1 MPPIDVVDRA
11 DSQPATRT
19 ALPDPGEQV
28 PKLAWPTVALFLA
41 GAVAFVASTV
51 AYLVGA
57 APTWVPIV
65 VNAVVTFTMFT
76 VLHDAVHYAIS
87 STRWVNGL
95 VGRFAVL
102 FVQPMISFPS
112 FGFIHIE
119 HHRHS
124 NDDENDPDTF
134 ASHGPVWQL
143 PFRWAV
149 LDVFYGGY
157 LIRKIRSRPK
167 AEIAETLVC
176 ATLSVVGLIAA
187 IMSGHFWTLAVV
199 FIIPQ
204 RIAVVVLSWWFD
216 WMPHHG
222 LEDTQRSDRYRATR
236 ARVGME
242 WLYTPLMLSQNY
254 HLVHHLHPSVPFYR
268 YTKTWR
274 RNEEAYLDR
283 NSAIS
288 TVFGQELDS
297 DEFREWKQLNGK
309 LGRLLP
315 VRMPARSS
323 SPHAVFHRIPVAAVD
338 PITADSTL
346 VTFAVPEAL
355 QDQFRFEPGQHVSVR
370 TNLGGEGVRRSY
382 SICAPA
388 TRAQLRIAV
397 KHIPGGT
404 FSGFVADQLKAG
416 DVLEVMTPAGSFS
429 SALHPL
435 HRKHYVGLVAGSGIT
450 PVLSILATVMEL
462 ETESRFTLIYGN
474 RDKESTMFRVELDR
488 LESRYAD
495 RLEIRHVLSSEPRH
509 IPELSG
515 RIDAERLTRWLTTDF
530 VPTRWTSGSCA
541 ARLGCPPVHTRRWSS
556 MAWTR
561 SASTSS
567 CSRASTAPMRLRV
580 TTSLQPSPC
589 NCPEGNRLLTY
600 APATRSWKA
609 HCKQVAAHRT
619 PAWVARAVPAGPNC
633 SLAQSTWTRISPLG
647 AATSTPATS
656 SPASRIRPARLCRST
671 TTPDGSRRVDPAP
684 THTATRCFAPRLQG
698 QRAQGNWPTR

>member
-1 MPPIDVVDRA
+1 MSPVEVVDRA
-11 DSQPATRT
+11 DSQTAART

-28 PKLAWPTVALFLA
+28 PTLAWPTVALFLA
-41 GAVAFVASTV
+41 GAVAFVASTA
-51 AYLVGA
+51 AYLAGA
-57 APTWVPIV
+57 VPTWVPIV
-65 VNAVVTFTMFT
+65 VNAVVSFTMFT
-76 VLHDAVHYAIS
+76 VVHDAVHYAIS

-95 VGRFAVL
+95 VGRLAVP

-134 ASHGPVWQL
+134 ASHGPAWQL
-143 PFRWAV
+143 PFRWAL
-149 LDVFYGGY
+149 LDVSYGGY
-157 LIRKIRSRPK
+157 LIRKLRRRPK
-167 AEIAETLVC
+167 AEVVETLAC
-176 ATLSVVGLIAA
+176 ATISVTGLIVAL
-187 IMSGHFWTLAVV
+187 MSGHFWTLAVV
-199 FIIPQ
+199 FVIPQ
-204 RIAVVVLSWWFD
+204 RIAVVVLAWWFD

-236 ARVGME
+236 TRVGME

-283 NSAIS
+283 GAAIS
-288 TVFGQELDS
+288 TVFGQELNS
-297 DEFREWKQLNGK
+297 DQFREWKHLNGN

-355 QDQFRFEPGQHVSVR
+355 QDQFRFEPGQHVAVR
-370 TNLGGEGVRRSY
+370 TDLGGEGVRRSY

-397 KHIPGGT
+397 KHIPGGV
-404 FSGFVADQLKAG
+404 FSGYVTDQLKAG
-416 DVLEVMTPAGSFS
+416 DVLDVMTPAGSFS
-429 SALHPL
+429 SRLHPL

-474 RDKESTMFRVELDR
+474 RTRESTMFHAELDR

-515 RIDAERLTRWLTTDF
+515 RIDADRLTGWLTTDLRPDTVDEWF
-530 VPTRWTSGSCA
+530 LCGPA
-541 ARLGCPPVHTRRWSS
+541 A
-556 MAWTR
+556 M
-561 SASTSS
+561 STGA
-567 CSRASTAPMRLRV
+567 RETLMERGV
-580 TTSLQPSPC
+580 D
-589 NCPEGNRLLTY
+589 PERIHLELFTGFGRTG
-600 APATRSWKA
+600 APARDY
-609 HCKQVAAHRT
+609 Q
-619 PAWVARAVPAGPNC
+619 
-633 SLAQSTWTRISPLG
+633 
-647 AATSTPATS
+647 AATVTFHLSGKTQAVGLQAGETILEGALQTGSSAPYSCMGGACGTCRAKLLEGTVVMDQNFALGRDDLEAGYILTCQSHPTS
-656 SPASRIRPARLCRST
+656 AAVS
-671 TTPDGSRRVDPAP
+671 VDYDA
-684 THTATRCFAPRLQG
+684 
-698 QRAQGNWPTR
+698 

>member
-1 MPPIDVVDRA
+1 MSPVEVVDRA
-11 DSQPATRT
+11 DSQAGARQ

-51 AYLVGA
+51 GYISGA
-57 APTWVPIV
+57 VPTWVPIV

-76 VLHDAVHYAIS
+76 VVHDAVHYAIS
-87 STRWVNGL
+87 SARWVNGL
-95 VGRFAVL
+95 IGRLAVP
-102 FVQPMISFPS
+102 FVQPLISFPS
-112 FGFIHIE
+112 FGFMHIE

-134 ASHGPVWQL
+134 ASHGPAWQL

-149 LDVFYGGY
+149 LDIWYGNY
-157 LIRKIRSRPK
+157 LIGKIRSRPK
-167 AEIAETLVC
+167 AEIAETLACV
-176 ATLSVVGLIAA
+176 TISVTGLIVA

-204 RIAVVVLSWWFD
+204 RIAVVVLAWWFD

-236 ARVGME
+236 TRVGME

-283 NSAIS
+283 GAAIS
-288 TVFGQELDS
+288 TVFGQELNS
-297 DEFREWKQLNGK
+297 DEFRQWKQLNGN
-309 LGRLLP
+309 LGRALP
-315 VRMPARSS
+315 VRMPDRSS
-323 SPHAVFHRIPVAAVD
+323 APHAVFHRIPVAAVD

-370 TNLGGEGVRRSY
+370 TDLGGEGVRRSY

-404 FSGFVADQLKAG
+404 FSGFVANQLKAG

-474 RDKESTMFRVELDR
+474 RTTESTMFRAELDR

-495 RLEIRHVLSSEPRH
+495 RLEIRHVLSSEPLH

-515 RIDAERLTRWLTTDF
+515 RIDAERLTRWLTTDLHPETVDEWF
-530 VPTRWTSGSCA
+530 LCGPAAMSTGARETLIERGVDPEQIHLELFTGFDRADAPARDYQAATVTFRLSGKQQTVDVDGGDTILEGALQTGSSAPYSCMGGA
-541 ARLGCPPVHTRRWSS
+541 CGTC
-556 MAWTR
+556 
-561 SASTSS
+561 
-567 CSRASTAPMRLRV
+567 RAK
-580 TTSLQPSPC
+580 
-589 NCPEGNRLLTY
+589 LLTGTVEMDQNF
-600 APATRSWKA
+600 ALGRSDLD
-609 HCKQVAAHRT
+609 
-619 PAWVARAVPAGPNC
+619 AGYILTC
-633 SLAQSTWTRISPLG
+633 QSHPTSP
-647 AATSTPATS
+647 TVS
-656 SPASRIRPARLCRST
+656 
-671 TTPDGSRRVDPAP
+671 VDYDA
-684 THTATRCFAPRLQG
+684 
-698 QRAQGNWPTR
+698 

>member
-1 MPPIDVVDRA
+1 MSPVEVVDRA
-11 DSQPATRT
+11 DSQTAART

-41 GAVAFVASTV
+41 GAVAFAASTV

-57 APTWVPIV
+57 VPTWVPIV
-65 VNAVVTFTMFT
+65 VNAVVSFTMFT
-76 VLHDAVHYAIS
+76 VAHDAIHYAIS

-95 VGRFAVL
+95 VGRLAVP

-134 ASHGPVWQL
+134 ASHGPAWQL
-143 PFRWAV
+143 PLRWAL
-149 LDVFYGGY
+149 LDVSYGGY
-157 LIRKIRSRPK
+157 LIRKLRGRPK
-167 AEIAETLVC
+167 AEVVETLACV
-176 ATLSVVGLIAA
+176 TISVAGLIVAS
-187 IMSGHFWTLAVV
+187 MSGHFWTLAVV

-204 RIAVVVLSWWFD
+204 RIAVVVLAWWFD

-236 ARVGME
+236 TRVGME

-283 NSAIS
+283 GAAIS
-288 TVFGQELDS
+288 TVFGQELNS
-297 DEFREWKQLNGK
+297 DQFREWKQLNGN

-370 TNLGGEGVRRSY
+370 TDLGGEGVRRSY

-397 KHIPGGT
+397 KHIPGGV
-404 FSGFVADQLKAG
+404 FSGYVADQLKAG
-416 DVLEVMTPAGSFS
+416 DVLDVMTPAGSFS
-429 SALHPL
+429 SRLHPL

-450 PVLSILATVMEL
+450 PVLSILATVMEI

-474 RDKESTMFRVELDR
+474 RTRESTMFHAELDR

-509 IPELSG
+509 IAELSG
-515 RIDAERLTRWLTTDF
+515 RIDADRLTGWLTTDLRPDTVDEWF
-530 VPTRWTSGSCA
+530 LCGPA
-541 ARLGCPPVHTRRWSS
+541 A
-556 MAWTR
+556 M
-561 SASTSS
+561 STGA
-567 CSRASTAPMRLRV
+567 RETLMGRGV
-580 TTSLQPSPC
+580 D
-589 NCPEGNRLLTY
+589 PERIHLELFTGFGRTD
-600 APATRSWKA
+600 APARDY
-609 HCKQVAAHRT
+609 Q
-619 PAWVARAVPAGPNC
+619 
-633 SLAQSTWTRISPLG
+633 
-647 AATSTPATS
+647 AATVTFQLSGKKQAFGLQAGETILEGALQTGSSAPYSCMGGACGTCRAKLLDGTVEMEQNFALGRDDLEAGYILTCQSHPTS
-656 SPASRIRPARLCRST
+656 AAVS
-671 TTPDGSRRVDPAP
+671 VDYDA
-684 THTATRCFAPRLQG
+684 
-698 QRAQGNWPTR
+698 

>member
-1 MPPIDVVDRA
+1 MSSVEVADRA
-11 DSQPATRT
+11 ESQPAART

-41 GAVAFVASTV
+41 GAAAFVTSTV
-51 AYLVGA
+51 AYLGGA
-57 APTWVPIV
+57 APMWVPIV

-76 VLHDAVHYAIS
+76 VVHDAVHYAIS

-95 VGRFAVL
+95 FGRLAVP
-102 FVQPMISFPS
+102 FVQPLISFPS

-134 ASHGPVWQL
+134 ASHGPAWQL

-149 LDVFYGGY
+149 LDVSYGTY
-157 LIRKIRSRPK
+157 LIRKVRGRPK
-167 AEIAETLVC
+167 AEVAETLACV
-176 ATLSVVGLIAA
+176 AISVAGLIVA

-199 FIIPQ
+199 FVIPQ
-204 RIAVVVLSWWFD
+204 RIAVVVLAWWFD

-222 LEDTQRSDRYRATR
+222 LADTQRSDRYRATR
-236 ARVGME
+236 TRVGME

-283 NSAIS
+283 NAAIS
-288 TVFGQELDS
+288 TVFGQGLDS
-297 DEFREWKQLNGK
+297 GEFREWKQLNGK

-370 TNLGGEGVRRSY
+370 TDLGGEGVRRSY

-404 FSGFVADQLKAG
+404 FSGFVAEHLRAG

-474 RDKESTMFRVELDR
+474 RTKESTMFRAELDR

-495 RLEIRHVLSSEPRH
+495 RLEIRHVLSAEPRH
-509 IPELSG
+509 TPELSG
-515 RIDAERLTRWLTTDF
+515 RIDAERVIGWLAGDLRPDSVDEWFLCGPAAMSTGARETLIEGGVEPERIHLELFTGFDRGDAPVRDHQSATVTVRLSGKKQTFGLAAGDTILESALQAGIGAPYSCMGGACGTCRAKLLGGTVEMDQNFALGRNDLDAGYILTCQSH
-530 VPTRWTSGSCA
+530 PT
-541 ARLGCPPVHTRRWSS
+541 
-556 MAWTR
+556 
-561 SASTSS
+561 
-567 CSRASTAPMRLRV
+567 
-580 TTSLQPSPC
+580 SP
-589 NCPEGNRLLTY
+589 TVSVDY
-600 APATRSWKA
+600 
-609 HCKQVAAHRT
+609 
-619 PAWVARAVPAGPNC
+619 
-633 SLAQSTWTRISPLG
+633 
-647 AATSTPATS
+647 
-656 SPASRIRPARLCRST
+656 
-671 TTPDGSRRVDPAP
+671 DG
-684 THTATRCFAPRLQG
+684 
-698 QRAQGNWPTR
+698 

>member
-1 MPPIDVVDRA
+1 MSPVDVVDRT
-11 DSQPATRT
+11 DSEAAART

-28 PKLAWPTVALFLA
+28 PKLAWPTMALFLA
-41 GAVAFVASTV
+41 GGVAFVAST
-51 AYLVGA
+51 AGYLVGA
-57 APTWVPIV
+57 VPTWVPIV
-65 VNAVVTFTMFT
+65 VNAVVSFTMFT
-76 VLHDAVHYAIS
+76 VVHDAVHYAIS

-95 VGRFAVL
+95 VGRLAVP
-102 FVQPMISFPS
+102 FVQPLISFPS

-149 LDVFYGGY
+149 LDVSYGNY
-157 LIRKIRSRPK
+157 LIRKMGGRPK
-167 AEIAETLVC
+167 AEVAETLACV
-176 ATLSVVGLIAA
+176 AISVTGLIVA

-204 RIAVVVLSWWFD
+204 RIAVVVLAWWFD

-236 ARVGME
+236 TRVGME

-283 NSAIS
+283 NAAIS
-288 TVFGQELDS
+288 TVFGHGLDS

-355 QDQFRFEPGQHVSVR
+355 RDEFRFEPGQHVSVR
-370 TNLGGEGVRRSY
+370 TDLGGQGVRRSY

-404 FSGFVADQLKAG
+404 FSGFVADQLEAG
-416 DVLEVMTPAGSFS
+416 DVLDVMTPAGSFS

-435 HRKHYVGLVAGSGIT
+435 QRKHYVGLVAGSGIT
-450 PVLSILATVMEL
+450 PVLSILATVMEI

-474 RDKESTMFRVELDR
+474 RTKESTMFRAELDR

-495 RLEIRHVLSSEPRH
+495 RLEIRHVLSGEPRH
-509 IPELSG
+509 TPKLSG
-515 RIDAERLTRWLTTDF
+515 RIDAERLTGWLTADLRPDTVDEWFLCGPAAMSTGARETLIGHGVEPERIHLELFTGFDRTD
-530 VPTRWTSGSCA
+530 
-541 ARLGCPPVHTRRWSS
+541 
-556 MAWTR
+556 
-561 SASTSS
+561 
-567 CSRASTAPMRLRV
+567 
-580 TTSLQPSPC
+580 
-589 NCPEGNRLLTY
+589 
-600 APATRSWKA
+600 
-609 HCKQVAAHRT
+609 T
-619 PAWVARAVPAGPNC
+619 PARDYQAAAVTVQLSGKRQTFGLAAGDTILESALQAGSNAPYSCMGGACGTCRAKLLEGTVEMEQNFAIGRKDLDAGYILTC
-633 SLAQSTWTRISPLG
+633 QSHPTSP
-647 AATSTPATS
+647 TVSVDY
-656 SPASRIRPARLCRST
+656 
-671 TTPDGSRRVDPAP
+671 DG
-684 THTATRCFAPRLQG
+684 
-698 QRAQGNWPTR
+698 

>member
-1 MPPIDVVDRA
+1 MSPVEVVDRA
-11 DSQPATRT
+11 DSQTAART

-28 PKLAWPTVALFLA
+28 PTLAWPTVALFLA
-41 GAVAFVASTV
+41 GAVAFVASTA
-51 AYLVGA
+51 AYLVGSV
-57 APTWVPIV
+57 PTWVPIL
-65 VNAVVTFTMFT
+65 VNAVVSFTMFT
-76 VLHDAVHYAIS
+76 VVHDAVHYAIS

-95 VGRFAVL
+95 VGRLAVP

-134 ASHGPVWQL
+134 ASHGPAWQL
-143 PFRWAV
+143 PFRWAL
-149 LDVFYGGY
+149 LDVSYGGY
-157 LIRKIRSRPK
+157 LIRKLRRRPK
-167 AEIAETLVC
+167 AEVVETLACV
-176 ATLSVVGLIAA
+176 TISVAGLIVAS
-187 IMSGHFWTLAVV
+187 MSGHFWTLAVV

-204 RIAVVVLSWWFD
+204 RIAVVVLAWWFD

-236 ARVGME
+236 TRVGME

-283 NSAIS
+283 GAAIS
-288 TVFGQELDS
+288 TVFGQELNS
-297 DEFREWKQLNGK
+297 DQFREWKHLNGN

-355 QDQFRFEPGQHVSVR
+355 QDQFRFEPGQHVAVR
-370 TNLGGEGVRRSY
+370 TDLGGEGVRRSY

-397 KHIPGGT
+397 KHIPGGV
-404 FSGFVADQLKAG
+404 FSGYVADQLKAG

-429 SALHPL
+429 SRLHPL

-474 RDKESTMFRVELDR
+474 RTRESTMFHAELDR

-495 RLEIRHVLSSEPRH
+495 RLEIRHVLSSDPRH

-515 RIDAERLTRWLTTDF
+515 RIDADRLTGWLTTDLRPDTVDEWF
-530 VPTRWTSGSCA
+530 LCGPA
-541 ARLGCPPVHTRRWSS
+541 A
-556 MAWTR
+556 M
-561 SASTSS
+561 STGA
-567 CSRASTAPMRLRV
+567 RETLMGRGV
-580 TTSLQPSPC
+580 D
-589 NCPEGNRLLTY
+589 PERIHLELFTGFGRTD
-600 APATRSWKA
+600 APARDY
-609 HCKQVAAHRT
+609 Q
-619 PAWVARAVPAGPNC
+619 
-633 SLAQSTWTRISPLG
+633 
-647 AATSTPATS
+647 AATVTFQLSGKTLAFGLQAGETILEGALQTGSSAPYSCMGGACGTCRAKLLDGTVEMDQNFALGRDDLEAGYILTCQSHPTS
-656 SPASRIRPARLCRST
+656 AAVS
-671 TTPDGSRRVDPAP
+671 VDYDA
-684 THTATRCFAPRLQG
+684 
-698 QRAQGNWPTR
+698 

>member
-1 MPPIDVVDRA
+1 MSPIDVVDRA
-11 DSQPATRT
+11 DSQPTART

-51 AYLVGA
+51 GYLSGA
-57 APTWVPIV
+57 APSWVPIV

-76 VLHDAVHYAIS
+76 VVHDAVHYAIS

-95 VGRFAVL
+95 IGRLAVP
-102 FVQPMISFPS
+102 FVQPLISFPS

-119 HHRHS
+119 HHRYS

-134 ASHGPVWQL
+134 ASHGPAWQL
-143 PFRWAV
+143 PFRWAA
-149 LDVFYGGY
+149 LDMWYGNY
-157 LIRKIRSRPK
+157 LIRRLRSRPK
-167 AEIAETLVC
+167 AEIAETLACVTISM
-176 ATLSVVGLIAA
+176 AGLIVA
-187 IMSGHFWTLAVV
+187 ILSGHFWTLAVV

-204 RIAVVVLSWWFD
+204 RIGVVVLAWWFD

-236 ARVGME
+236 NRVGME

-274 RNEEAYLDR
+274 RNEDAYLDR
-283 NSAIS
+283 NAAIS
-288 TVFGQELDS
+288 TVFGQELNS
-297 DEFREWKQLNGK
+297 DEFREWKQLNGN

-315 VRMPARSS
+315 VRMPERSS

-370 TNLGGEGVRRSY
+370 TDLGGAGVRRSY

-397 KHIPGGT
+397 KHIPGGV
-404 FSGFVADQLKAG
+404 FSGFVAEQLKAG

-474 RDKESTMFRVELDR
+474 RTNESTMFRAELDR

-495 RLEIRHVLSSEPRH
+495 RLEIRHVLSSEPLH

-515 RIDAERLTRWLTTDF
+515 RIDAERLTRWLTTDLRPDTVDEWF
-530 VPTRWTSGSCA
+530 LCGPA
-541 ARLGCPPVHTRRWSS
+541 A
-556 MAWTR
+556 M
-561 SASTSS
+561 STGARETLIERGVDPEQIHLELFTGFD
-567 CSRASTAPMRLRV
+567 RAD
-580 TTSLQPSPC
+580 
-589 NCPEGNRLLTY
+589 
-600 APATRSWKA
+600 APARDY
-609 HCKQVAAHRT
+609 Q
-619 PAWVARAVPAGPNC
+619 
-633 SLAQSTWTRISPLG
+633 
-647 AATSTPATS
+647 AATVTFRLSGKQQTVDVDAGDTILEGALQTGSSAPYSCMGGACGTCRAKLLSGTVEMDQNFALGRSDLDAGYILTCQSHPTS
-656 SPASRIRPARLCRST
+656 PTVS
-671 TTPDGSRRVDPAP
+671 VDYDA
-684 THTATRCFAPRLQG
+684 
-698 QRAQGNWPTR
+698 

>member
-1 MPPIDVVDRA
+1 MSPTDVEDRA
-11 DSQPATRT
+11 NSQSGART

-28 PKLAWPTVALFLA
+28 PGLAWPTVALFLA

-51 AYLVGA
+51 GYVSGA
-57 APTWVPIV
+57 VPMWVPIA

-95 VGRFAVL
+95 VGRLAVL

-134 ASHGPVWQL
+134 ASHGPAWQL

-149 LDVFYGGY
+149 LDIYYGSY
-157 LIRKIRSRPK
+157 LIGKLRSRPK
-167 AEIAETLVC
+167 AEVAETLACTVI
-176 ATLSVVGLIAA
+176 SVTGLIVA
-187 IMSGHFWTLAVV
+187 IVSGHFWTLAVV

-283 NSAIS
+283 GAAIS
-288 TVFGQELDS
+288 TVFGQELNS
-297 DEFREWKQLNGK
+297 DEFREWKQLNSTI
-309 LGRLLP
+309 GRLLP

-355 QDQFRFEPGQHVSVR
+355 QDQFRFEPGQHISVR
-370 TNLGGEGVRRSY
+370 TDLGGEGVRRSY

-450 PVLSILATVMEL
+450 PVLSILATVMEI
-462 ETESRFTLIYGN
+462 ETESRFTLVYGN
-474 RDKESTMFRVELDR
+474 RTKESTMFRTELDR

-495 RLEIRHVLSSEPRH
+495 RLEIRHVLSSEPMH
-509 IPELSG
+509 IQELSG
-515 RIDAERLTRWLTTDF
+515 HIDADRLTRWLTTDLCPDTVDEWF
-530 VPTRWTSGSCA
+530 LCGPAEMSTGARQTLIDGGVDEERIHLELFTGFGRADAPTRDYQDAALTFLLSGKQQTVNLDAGETILEGALQTGSNAPYSCMGGACGTCRAKLLSGTVEMDQNFALGRRDLEAGYILTCQSHPTS
-541 ARLGCPPVHTRRWSS
+541 
-556 MAWTR
+556 
-561 SASTSS
+561 
-567 CSRASTAPMRLRV
+567 
-580 TTSLQPSPC
+580 
-589 NCPEGNRLLTY
+589 PEV
-600 APATRSWKA
+600 S
-609 HCKQVAAHRT
+609 
-619 PAWVARAVPAGPNC
+619 
-633 SLAQSTWTRISPLG
+633 
-647 AATSTPATS
+647 
-656 SPASRIRPARLCRST
+656 
-671 TTPDGSRRVDPAP
+671 VDYDA
-684 THTATRCFAPRLQG
+684 
-698 QRAQGNWPTR
+698 

>member
-1 MPPIDVVDRA
+1 MSPVDVVERA
-11 DSQPATRT
+11 DSQPAART

-28 PKLAWPTVALFLA
+28 PRLAWPTVALFLA
-41 GAVAFVASTV
+41 GAAAFVGSTV
-51 AYLVGA
+51 GYVSGA
-57 APTWVPIV
+57 VPMWVPIV

-76 VLHDAVHYAIS
+76 VVHDAVHYAIS
-87 STRWVNGL
+87 STRWVNAL
-95 VGRFAVL
+95 IGRLAVP
-102 FVQPMISFPS
+102 FVQPLISFPS

-134 ASHGPVWQL
+134 ASHGPAWQL
-143 PFRWAV
+143 PFRWAL
-149 LDVFYGGY
+149 LDVSYGGY

-167 AEIAETLVC
+167 AEVAETLACVSI
-176 ATLSVVGLIAA
+176 SVMGLAVA
-187 IMSGHFWTLAVV
+187 VMSGHFWTLAVV
-199 FIIPQ
+199 FLIPQ

-283 NSAIS
+283 NAAIS
-288 TVFGQELDS
+288 TVFGQELNS
-297 DEFREWKQLNGK
+297 EEFRNWKQLNAK
-309 LGRLLP
+309 HGRLLP
-315 VRMPARSS
+315 VRLPARSS

-355 QDQFRFEPGQHVSVR
+355 QDAFRFEPGQHVSVR
-370 TNLGGEGVRRSY
+370 TDLGGQGVRRSY

-397 KHIPGGT
+397 KHIPGGV
-404 FSGFVADQLKAG
+404 FSGYVADQLKAG
-416 DVLEVMTPAGSFS
+416 DLLEVMTPAGSFS
-429 SALHPL
+429 STLHPL

-474 RDKESTMFRVELDR
+474 RAKESTMFRAELDR

-495 RLEIRHVLSSEPRH
+495 RLEIRHVLSNEPMH
-509 IPELSG
+509 TPELSG
-515 RIDAERLTRWLTTDF
+515 RIDTERLTRWLTMDLRPDTVDEWF
-530 VPTRWTSGSCA
+530 LCGPA
-541 ARLGCPPVHTRRWSS
+541 AMSTGARTTLMERGVDPERIHLELFTGFD
-556 MAWTR
+556 R
-561 SASTSS
+561 SD
-567 CSRASTAPMRLRV
+567 
-580 TTSLQPSPC
+580 
-589 NCPEGNRLLTY
+589 
-600 APATRSWKA
+600 
-609 HCKQVAAHRT
+609 T
-619 PAWVARAVPAGPNC
+619 PARDY
-633 SLAQSTWTRISPLG
+633 Q
-647 AATSTPATS
+647 AATVTFQLSGKKETFGLHAGDTILEGALQTGSAAPYSCMGGACGTCRAKLLGGTVEMDQNFALGRDDLEAGYILTCQSHPTS
-656 SPASRIRPARLCRST
+656 PVVE
-671 TTPDGSRRVDPAP
+671 VDYDA
-684 THTATRCFAPRLQG
+684 
-698 QRAQGNWPTR
+698 